1 MTMFKPHP
9 YQEYAIR
16 RIVEEPAVGL
26 LLDMGLGKTVIT
38 LTALNELMYDR
49 FEVRKALVIAPKKV
63 AEATWQAEAAKWE
76 HLRELRFATVLGTE
90 KQRLAALEAEADVY
104 VVNRENV
111 VWLVETAGKRPRS
124 PSAPAPSG
132 REPFGWPFDMV
143 IVDESSSFK
152 SPSAKR
158 FRALRR
164 VLPRVKKVVIL
175 TGTPAPNGIGDLWA
189 QVYLLDRGERLGKFV
204 SHYRERYFD
213 YNPWRHEY
221 APKPGA
227 FEAVQARIADICVS
241 MRASDWL
248 QLPER
253 IVRDVPVLLEGA
265 ALAAYRKLEKE
276 MLLEV
281 RDTSSGVSGARNG
294 DTSSD
299 RLRRPPSRLPQSRCA
314 CQLPWG
320 GSLDGEGFGE
330 VEITALSAAALTG
343 KLLQL
348 CGGCVYDETG
358 TAHTVHTAKLEALG
372 ELLEALNG
380 EPALIFYGFRHE
392 LPGITRALEQSGRT
406 FRVLSGADDV
416 TAWSAGKLD
425 ALVAH
430 PASCGY
436 GLNLQEGGRHVVWYT
451 LPWALELYQQAN
463 ARLYRQ
469 GQDKPV
475 VIHRLLAKVEG
486 GTTADDDVAEALEGK
501 ADVQAALIEALRA
514 RIEGVRRQ
522 E

>member
-1 MTMFKPHP
+1 MAMFKPHP

-38 LTALNELMYDR
+38 LTALHELIYDR

-276 MLLEV
+276 MLISV
-281 RDTSSGVSGARNG
+281 
-294 DTSSD
+294 
-299 RLRRPPSRLPQSRCA
+299 
-314 CQLPWG
+314 
-320 GSLDGEGFGE
+320 DGED
-330 VEITALSAAALTG
+330 VTALSAAALTG

-348 CGGCVYDETG
+348 CGGCVYDEAG

-416 TAWSAGKLD
+416 TAWNAGKLG